1 MKNILLS
8 LFCITTLLSVAQVQI
23 NTTGNFNDPSY
34 LIDNVL
40 IGNGVLTS
48 NHSYIGDSSQIGFFK
63 DPMGLIGIDS
73 GFVLSTGGVDSI
85 GNTGSDTLP
94 WWDYIYDNWNWF
106 VKNVG

>member
-63 DPMGLIGIDS
+63 DSMGLICIDS
-73 GFVLSTGGVDSI
+73 GFVL
-85 GNTGSDTLP
+85 
-94 WWDYIYDNWNWF
+94 
-106 VKNVG
+106 

>member
-48 NHSYIGDSSQIGFFK
+48 NHSYIGDSSQIGFF
-63 DPMGLIGIDS
+63 
-73 GFVLSTGGVDSI
+73 
-85 GNTGSDTLP
+85 
-94 WWDYIYDNWNWF
+94 
-106 VKNVG
+106 